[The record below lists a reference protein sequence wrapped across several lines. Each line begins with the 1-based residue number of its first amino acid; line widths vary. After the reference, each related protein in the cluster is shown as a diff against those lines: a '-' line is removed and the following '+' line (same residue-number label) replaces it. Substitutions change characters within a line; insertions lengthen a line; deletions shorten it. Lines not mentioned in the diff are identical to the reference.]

1 MILRQSLYKN
11 QITKHTIQNM
21 KRQQPDFFYEKA
33 VDVARKSTMQHQHGC
48 VIVYND
54 KEIVAEGYNH
64 VRNINMEHIFSIHA
78 EMEAIKK
85 LRQIMRTKDK
95 NFINKCKLYVVR
107 IGTKNMD
114 YPFKLSAPCPHCTHA
129 IHSVGIPRVCYSVS
143 NDEFEEEYIPK
154 ERRRPRSA

>member
-1 MILRQSLYKN
+1 
-11 QITKHTIQNM
+11 
-21 KRQQPDFFYEKA
+21 
-33 VDVARKSTMQHQHGC
+33 MQHQHGC

-64 VRNINMEHIFSIHA
+64 VRNLNMEHIFSIHA

-107 IGTKNMD
+107 IGTKSMD

-154 ERRRPRSA
+154 GQRRPRSA